1 MSFLVI
7 KGEFM
12 DFGDLFDAG
21 CKLTGF
27 AIKTGV
33 NVAES
38 TIKGT
43 ISTAKLAGRACENIM
58 DGDWEGLGD
67 TAAAGA
73 KGVFNCA
80 CEKVSALGEIGS
92 STFEAI
98 EKGSLDPLLSDKN
111 SKAVAS
117 IVTVGMAATG
127 ASLVNN
133 LITSDDLNF
142 DEIEIEKGMLVSN
155 DYNLEELIEKGE
167 IEGTTHIDSDDYSR
181 DLGARDAFLQAH
193 GYNGVPEGYEVHHIV
208 PLCEGGLDSPSNMVL
223 VSVED
228 HDKITAAHA
237 EFYGWRS

>member
-1 MSFLVI
+1 
-7 KGEFM
+7 
-12 DFGDLFDAG
+12 
-21 CKLTGF
+21 
-27 AIKTGV
+27 
-33 NVAES
+33 
-38 TIKGT
+38 
-43 ISTAKLAGRACENIM
+43 
-58 DGDWEGLGD
+58 
-67 TAAAGA
+67 
-73 KGVFNCA
+73 
-80 CEKVSALGEIGS
+80 
-92 STFEAI
+92 
-98 EKGSLDPLLSDKN
+98 
-111 SKAVAS
+111 
-117 IVTVGMAATG
+117 MAATG

-223 VSVED
+223 VSIED

-237 EFYGWRS
+237 QFYGWRS